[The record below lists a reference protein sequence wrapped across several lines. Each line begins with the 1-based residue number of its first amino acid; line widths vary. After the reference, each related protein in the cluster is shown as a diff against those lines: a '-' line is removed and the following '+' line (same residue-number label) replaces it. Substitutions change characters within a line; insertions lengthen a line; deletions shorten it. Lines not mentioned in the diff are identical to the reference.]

1 MRLDRLQF
9 MSPDAGFRTNILP
22 LIIKV
27 IPWCA
32 DGSGACAVSD
42 GILRT
47 AEGVRAAATKT

>member
-1 MRLDRLQF
+1 MRLDRLEF
-9 MSPDAGFRTNILP
+9 MSPDAGLRTDFVAVT
-22 LIIKV
+22 IKV

-47 AEGVRAAATKT
+47 AEGVRAAATTT